1 MAPGLEEKVLALL
14 SEEGSSF
21 PNDAA
26 TLLTLCDG
34 LSARWPAQM
43 AEASKTNDLCAQ
55 VRAVLGW
62 GGKAS
67 KAAAAPPGGGA
78 NQAAPP
84 PH

>member
-1 MAPGLEEKVLALL
+1 MVLEHL
-14 SEEGSSF
+14 SEEGSRF
-21 PNDAA
+21 PNDA
-26 TLLTLCDG
+26 TMLFTFCDG
-34 LSARWPAQM
+34 LFARWPAQM
-43 AEASKTNDLCAQ
+43 AEASKTDDLYAQ